1 MDEIADLLL
10 IECIRKN
17 IIDTTE
23 KCEKIKEVIMRK
35 KTRKIAFKVVVMFNI
50 FTFNFLIYVDL
61 FENGRKDSLIKSIT
75 DHNFLP
81 KSFTDHNFLPSSSC

>member
-35 KTRKIAFKVVVMFNI
+35 KTRKIAFKEK
-50 FTFNFLIYVDL
+50 LYVSY
-61 FENGRKDSLIKSIT
+61 F
-75 DHNFLP
+75 
-81 KSFTDHNFLPSSSC
+81 